1 MCRWFVAA
9 DIADRVKDP
18 LSREAASGGGP
29 GHDSNAGLDLPFP
42 FSAVVGQEQL
52 KLALILAAIAPS
64 IGGVLIRGEKGT
76 AKTTVVRALG
86 PLLPARDDTGASV
99 VELPIG
105 ATEDR
110 VVGSLDLQKI
120 LSEGEKAFTPG
131 LLANADGGVLYIDE
145 VNLLADHL
153 VDVLLDAAAT
163 GRVVIERDGVSHTQA
178 ARFVLVGT
186 MNPEEGELR
195 PQLLDRFGL
204 AVDVAAPQEVAT
216 RVQVM
221 ERRLAYEDDP
231 AGFAAQFTDQDAE
244 VAAAIAR
251 ARSVLGSVRLPP
263 AQLRRI
269 AAICME
275 LQVDGLRG
283 DLVVARAARAHA
295 AWRGSDLVEDID
307 VRRAVELALPHRR
320 RRDPFDEP
328 GLTED
333 QLDDALQ
340 KADEQSHEPD
350 SQNSEEQ
357 APGPESES
365 PPPGDPAGTDPDPDD
380 PGPDGPK
387 GGGATPPSGGFS
399 PTRASGKVKPISAVG
414 VGAGEPGRRSQSLSL
429 RGQAVRAVT
438 EGGSGVHLI
447 GTVLAAAEGHL
458 ERGTTRLQVL
468 PQDVRGALRRGKEGN
483 LVVFVLDLSGSMA
496 ARKRLDAVSGAVVSM
511 LRDSYQRRDRVAV
524 VTVRGDGAEVAVPP
538 TRSVDAAVRRLTGL
552 RTGGRT
558 PLAEG
563 LLTAREVIRRNAFK
577 EPHRRP
583 LVVVLTDGR
592 ATAGAGALPRAA
604 AAADRLRRDGTTSIV
619 IDCEQG
625 MIRLGLAATLAHG
638 LGGQCVQLADL
649 TAGGVAGVIR
659 AAA

>member
-1 MCRWFVAA
+1 MAH
-9 DIADRVKDP
+9 IA
-18 LSREAASGGGP
+18 ET
-29 GHDSNAGLDLPFP
+29 PFP

-52 KLALILAAIAPS
+52 KLALILSAIAPE
-64 IGGVLIRGEKGT
+64 IGGVLVRGEKGT

-86 PLLPARDDTGASV
+86 PLLPGPSATV

-110 VVGSLDLQKI
+110 VIGSLDLQKI

-131 LLANADGGVLYIDE
+131 LLATADGGVLYIDE

-204 AVDVAAPQEVAT
+204 AVDVAAPREVAT
-216 RVQVM
+216 RVSVI
-221 ERRLAYEDDP
+221 ERRLAYEYDP
-231 AGFAAQFTDQDAE
+231 AGFAAGFADQDA
-244 VAAAIAR
+244 AIASAIGR
-251 ARSVLGSVRLPP
+251 ARAGLDSVELPP

-269 AAICME
+269 AAVCLE
-275 LQVDGLRG
+275 LEVDGLRG
-283 DLVVARAARAHA
+283 DLVVARTARAHA
-295 AWRGSDLVEDID
+295 AWRGADRVEDID

-328 GLTED
+328 GLTE
-333 QLDDALQ
+333 QELDEAMD
-340 KADEQSHEPD
+340 KADEQSAPDEPPRSGEPEGSDPD
-350 SQNSEEQ
+350 STPEHDPSNDRTPAESS
-357 APGPESES
+357 GPQSDT
-365 PPPGDPAGTDPDPDD
+365 PADPEPDPDPDGPGGGGVAP
-380 PGPDGPK
+380 PGP
-387 GGGATPPSGGFS
+387 GFA
-399 PTRASGKVKPISAVG
+399 PTAASAAVKTLKVRG
-414 VGAGEPGRRSQSLSL
+414 VGNGEPGRRSASQSI
-429 RGQAVRAVT
+429 RGQAVRAVRD
-438 EGGSGVHLI
+438 GGSGIHLV
-447 GTVLAAAEGHL
+447 GTVFAAADNHA
-458 ERGTTRLQVL
+458 RRQNARLQVL
-468 PQDVRGALRRGKEGN
+468 PEDIRGALRRGKEGN
-483 LVVFVLDLSGSMA
+483 LVVFVLDLSGSMT

-524 VTVRGDGAEVAVPP
+524 VTMRGAGAEITVPP

-563 LLTAREVIRRNAFK
+563 LLTSRDVVRRNSHK
-577 EPHRRP
+577 EPNRRP
-583 LVVVLTDGR
+583 IVVVLTDGR
-592 ATAGAGALPRAA
+592 ATAGPAALARAG
-604 AAADRLRRDGTTSIV
+604 AAADRLRREGTSAIV

-625 MIRLGLAATLAHG
+625 MVRLGLARVLAG
-638 LGGQCVQLADL
+638 QLGGECVQIADL
-649 TAGGVAGVIR
+649 TAGGVAGVVR
-659 AAA
+659 SAA